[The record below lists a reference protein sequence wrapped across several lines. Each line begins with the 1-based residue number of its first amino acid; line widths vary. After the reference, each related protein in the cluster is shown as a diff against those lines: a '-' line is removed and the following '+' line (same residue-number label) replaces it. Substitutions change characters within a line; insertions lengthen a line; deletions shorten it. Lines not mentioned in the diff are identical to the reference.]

1 MRRLG
6 LILLATLVIYVIT
19 GLAMGLIVTQGIFAG
34 ISSQPDHTGGF
45 TGSFWGDVQGL
56 LGIMFHGGELP
67 DKPPIVWFFVILAVS
82 FLQACLVFLP
92 LPLAPAAAQVGGRLR
107 PRIFFAALL
116 IPLPFVLAGFSLSD
130 ALYFLPGPFK
140 SIEEIALMSSVGCL
154 VAWFISWLVWIPLL
168 LRRSKGEPDAVER
181 AVAKALRGTAVGW
194 ALTLPWYLVVRERQ
208 TCLCA
213 LGTFLGLVFGMI
225 ALVLVGGPLLLVF
238 ARDRRIRAALRQG

>member
-6 LILLATLVIYVIT
+6 LILLATLVIYLIT
-19 GLAMGLIVTQGIFAG
+19 TLAMGTVVFLFAEL
-34 ISSQPDHTGGF
+34 SSEVNDLGDGF
-45 TGSFWGDVQGL
+45 GQFWGYTQDL
-56 LGIMFHGGELP
+56 LGSMFLVGGRT
-67 DKPPIVWFFVILAVS
+67 DSPPMVWLIVILAVS

-92 LPLAPAAAQVGGRLR
+92 LPLDPAAAQVGGRLR

-116 IPLPFVLAGFSLSD
+116 IPLPFVLAGLCLSD

-140 SIEEIALMSSVGCL
+140 SIEEIALMSLVGCL

-194 ALTLPWYLVVRERQ
+194 ALTLPWHFVVRERQ
-208 TCLCA
+208 TCVCA
-213 LGTFLGLVFGMI
+213 TGTFLGLVFGMI

>member
-116 IPLPFVLAGFSLSD
+116 IPLPFVLVGFCLSD

-238 ARDRRIRAALRQG
+238 ARDRRIRAALRQV

>member
-1 MRRLG
+1 
-6 LILLATLVIYVIT
+6 
-19 GLAMGLIVTQGIFAG
+19 
-34 ISSQPDHTGGF
+34 
-45 TGSFWGDVQGL
+45 
-56 LGIMFHGGELP
+56 
-67 DKPPIVWFFVILAVS
+67 
-82 FLQACLVFLP
+82 
-92 LPLAPAAAQVGGRLR
+92 
-107 PRIFFAALL
+107 
-116 IPLPFVLAGFSLSD
+116 LSD

-194 ALTLPWYLVVRERQ
+194 ALTLPWFLVVRERQ

-213 LGTFLGLVFGMI
+213 AGTFLGLVFGMI

>member
-1 MRRLG
+1 
-6 LILLATLVIYVIT
+6 ILLATLVIYVIT
-19 GLAMGLIVTQGIFAG
+19 GLAMGLIVTQGICAG
-34 ISSQPDHTGGF
+34 VCSLPDHSGGF

-67 DKPPIVWFFVILAVS
+67 DKPPIVWFLVILAVS

-92 LPLAPAAAQVGGRLR
+92 LPLDPVAAQVGGRLR

-116 IPLPFVLAGFSLSD
+116 IPLPFVLAGFCLSD
-130 ALYFLPGPFK
+130 ALYFLPGPAK
-140 SIEEIALMSSVGCL
+140 DADLAAMIATIFCL

-194 ALTLPWYLVVRERQ
+194 ALSLPWYFVVRERQ
-208 TCLCA
+208 TCLCV